1 MTTTLSTTIVESLKS
16 TGETLSIAESLTG
29 GALTSE
35 IVSVPGASHIL
46 KGSIVAYSVEIKVH
60 ELSVSQ
66 DIIDKVGV
74 VSEEVAL
81 AMADGVKARMNSTW
95 SIASTGVAGPGPHH
109 GIPAGTVWL
118 AIVGPDTRETVKL
131 ALEGDRER
139 VRRGAVESALG
150 LFARILAP

>member
-1 MTTTLSTTIVESLKS
+1 MTSLSSTIVETLSER
-16 TGETLSIAESLTG
+16 GESLSIAESVTG

-35 IVSVPGASHIL
+35 IVSAPGASHIL
-46 KGSIVAYSVEIKVH
+46 KGSIVAYSVEIKIR

-66 DIIDKVGV
+66 ELIDRAHV

-81 AMADGVKARMNSTW
+81 AMAYGIRARMNTTW

-131 ALEGDRER
+131 ALDGNREK

-150 LFARILAP
+150 VFARILSG